1 VSDNKRK
8 GFDIIGEIG
17 QEARK
22 VNKPIKEVEKM
33 TSKEV
38 EKYNNYTVY
47 KSIPVNKAMQ
57 GDKYKVNFSLSKEV
71 AQKIQHIQAIEGISM
86 RDYSKIA
93 ELAIDLLYD
102 VKYLLSFQGENVM
115 NKKASELLDLIG
127 IDTNKLKE

>member
-1 VSDNKRK
+1 MSDNKRK

-17 QEARK
+17 REARK
-22 VNKPIKEVEKM
+22 VDKPSKEVEKS

-38 EKYNNYTVY
+38 KKYNNYTVY
-47 KSIPVNKAMQ
+47 KSIPVTKAMQ

-71 AQKIQHIQAIEGISM
+71 AQKIQHIQATEGVSM

-102 VKYLLSFQGENVM
+102 VKYLLSFKGENVI
-115 NKKASELLDLIG
+115 NKKASELLELLG
-127 IDTNKLKE
+127 IDLKEEM